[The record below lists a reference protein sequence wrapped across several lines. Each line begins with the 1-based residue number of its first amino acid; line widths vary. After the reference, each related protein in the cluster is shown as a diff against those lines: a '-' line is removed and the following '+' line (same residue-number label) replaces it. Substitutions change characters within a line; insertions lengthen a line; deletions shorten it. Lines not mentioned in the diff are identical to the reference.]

1 MNRVQILNLSYTLW
15 ILYPELNKAPNILII
30 TPIKIIISTIPINII
45 IKIKEACDQDFL
57 T

>member
-15 ILYPELNKAPNILII
+15 ILYPEFNKASNILII

-45 IKIKEACDQDFL
+45 INIKEACAQDFL